1 MRSRIKSHIIE
12 DMMHMDVSVYLRNVL
27 KHNKVT
33 TLEELGAMSYTDLKI
48 IMPKRIVI
56 EAIGLL
62 NKHYIF

>member
-12 DMMHMDVSVYLRNVL
+12 DMRHMDVSVYLRNVL

>member
-1 MRSRIKSHIIE
+1 MKSRIKSHIIE
-12 DMMHMDVSVYLRNVL
+12 DMRHMDVSVYLRNVL